1 MPFIHED
8 TTIISSAPAPVE
20 ADVAAPAI
28 EAAAV
33 DIDQQISG
41 MILACSKAKSS
52 EARQSA
58 ANELTVQVVK
68 ALGLQKAFST
78 GTILPLLQKSATDKK
93 DNGAREGAMFA
104 IASLATLG
112 LSVLPYI
119 LATLPLTIEGC
130 GDKLKPVAK
139 AGKVAFDATI
149 ALVKLV
155 PVSIKS
161 VLPYFYQMLASEKTS
176 WQGKVAALTALE
188 EFAALAPNFVDRN
201 LPEIIPVV
209 VSNIWDSKPE
219 VKSAAGKALTAVCKT
234 VTNPDLHPFI
244 PQLVTTMKDPKQ
256 VSETV
261 YKLAST
267 TFVTTVEAPSL
278 AIMAPILYRGLAEPA
293 RATLRQTS
301 VIIDNMCK
309 LVEVPA
315 HAEQFLPKLLPG
327 LDRCIETAADPELR
341 QVATR
346 ARATLVRVAG
356 GNAKLEVEDESVKFA
371 KATQEAVVALKDVI
385 ASVAPEAIVDAT
397 TLTFVG
403 QLCTAFDDV
412 RNYQDDAWAALS
424 LFFESQV
431 APAASAAIYSS
442 INAHFTA
449 VNAKRGQRIIESDPE
464 EGEELCNCEFSLAYG
479 GMILLNNT
487 HFRLTRGQR
496 YGLCGPNGVG
506 KSTLM
511 RAIANGQLEG
521 FPSADVLKTVF
532 VEHNLQ
538 ASDAEKAVLEFVT
551 SDPAFATT
559 ERNTIIDTLASV
571 GFDAAKQAM
580 SVAALSGGWKM
591 KLELARAMLMQA
603 DILLLDEPTN
613 HLDVSNVAWLT
624 KYLNS
629 LKNVTSIIVSH
640 DSGFLDNVCSH
651 IIHYEHMKLKTY
663 KGNLSAFVKV
673 KPEAKSYYQLS
684 NANIAFKFP
693 EPGFLEGIKSKDR
706 AILKMMKVGFQYP
719 NTPKPTVTD
728 VSLQVSLSSRVAV
741 VGPNGAGKSTV
752 IKVLT
757 GETEATSGD
766 VWKHPTLRVAY
777 VAQHAFHHIEQH
789 LDKTPNEY
797 IRWRFQ
803 TGEDREEAAK
813 ITRQLTPEELKKF
826 EQIVVIDG
834 EKRKMENIMGRRAA
848 KRSFEYEIKWQN
860 KSWDDN
866 SWLSRNKLEDMGL
879 EKFLKIYDEK
889 EAAREGLFKRP
900 LTAVNVEKH
909 LADVGLP
916 AEFAS
921 HSRIRGLSGG
931 QKVKVVIAAAMWNN
945 PHILVLDEPTN
956 YLDRDSLGALAA
968 AIKEFGGGVVM
979 VSHHTEFTG
988 AICNEVWT
996 LCDGKLT
1003 IDGNNTPQVVEKIEQ
1018 KEQLESIDAFGN
1030 TVKAK
1035 STRTLSRKEKMQ
1047 RDKRRAMKIK
1057 NGEPLSSDDEDC

>member
-1 MPFIHED
+1 MPFVIENQE
-8 TTIISSAPAPVE
+8 APAPTESQVVE
-20 ADVAAPAI
+20 LTLA
-28 EAAAV
+28 E
-33 DIDQQISG
+33 IDQQFSSRMNI
-41 MILACSKAKSS
+41 ACSKATST
-52 EARQSA
+52 EASQSA
-58 ANELTVQVVK
+58 ANELTIQVVK
-68 ALGLQKAFST
+68 ALGPQKVFSS
-78 GTILPLLQKSATDKK
+78 GSAIELVQKYATSKK
-93 DNGAREGAMFA
+93 DANAREGAMLV
-104 IASLATLG
+104 ISSMATLG
-112 LSVLPYI
+112 QSILPYVVPM
-119 LATLPLTIEGC
+119 LPLVIESL
-130 GDKLKPVAK
+130 GDRMKNVAK
-139 AGKVAFDATI
+139 ASKAAFESI
-149 ALVKLV
+149 LELIKLM
-155 PVSIKS
+155 PVSIKA
-161 VLPYFYQMLASEKTS
+161 VLPYFYQMLSSEKTS
-176 WQGKVAALTALE
+176 WQGKVGALNALG
-188 EFAALAPNFVDRN
+188 EFARLAPKFVDRC

-209 VSNIWDSKPE
+209 SSNIWDSKPE
-219 VKSAAGKALTAVCKT
+219 VKGAAVRALTAVCNT

-244 PQLVTTMKDPKQ
+244 PQLVLAIKEPTQ
-256 VSETV
+256 VTETV
-261 YKLAST
+261 YKLAAT

-278 AIMAPILYRGLAEPA
+278 AIMAPILYRGLAEAA

-301 VIIDNMCK
+301 IIIDNMCK

-327 LDRCIETAADPELR
+327 LDRCISTAADPELR
-341 QVATR
+341 TVATR

-356 GNAKLEVEDESVKFA
+356 GNDKIKVEDDATKFA
-371 KATQEAVVALKDVI
+371 KATKEAVAALKSI
-385 ASVAPEAIVDAT
+385 IHNLAPEAAIDNIT
-397 TLTFVG
+397 YMFVG
-403 QLCTAFDDV
+403 QLCTALDDV
-412 RNYQDDAWAALS
+412 RDYQDASWAVLS
-424 LFFESQV
+424 TFFENQV
-431 APAASAAIYSS
+431 SPAASAAVYSA
-442 INAHFTA
+442 INAHFDA
-449 VNAKRGQRIIESDPE
+449 VNAKRGQRVIEHDPE
-464 EGEELCNCEFSLAYG
+464 EGEELCNCQFSLAYG

-521 FPSADVLKTVF
+521 FPTADVLKTVF

-538 ASDAEKAVLEFVT
+538 ASDAQKAVLEFVT

-559 ERNTIIDTLASV
+559 DRKVIVDTLASV
-571 GFDAAKQAM
+571 GFDSVKQAM
-580 SVAALSGGWKM
+580 PVAALSGGWKM

-613 HLDVSNVAWLT
+613 HLDVTNIAWLT
-624 KYLNS
+624 KYLNG

-651 IIHYEHMKLKTY
+651 IIHYEHMKLKSY

-673 KPEAKSYYQLS
+673 KPEAKSYYTLS
-684 NANIAFKFP
+684 NASAPFRFP

-706 AILKMMKVGFQYP
+706 AILKMLKVGLQYP

-728 VSLQVSLSSRVAV
+728 VTLQCSLSSRVAV
-741 VGPNGAGKSTV
+741 LGPNGAGKSTV

-757 GETEATSGD
+757 GEIEATSGE

-789 LDKTPNEY
+789 MDKTPNEY

-803 TGEDREEAAK
+803 SGEDREDASK

-826 EQIVVIDG
+826 EVPIVIDG
-834 EKRKMENIMGRRAA
+834 EKRKIETIMGRRTS

-866 SWLSRNKLEDMGL
+866 TWLSREKLEDMGL

-900 LTAVNVEKH
+900 LTSVNVEKH
-909 LADVGLP
+909 LADVGLV

-921 HSRIRGLSGG
+921 HARIRGLSGG
-931 QKVKVVIAAAMWNN
+931 QKVKVVIGAAMWNN

-956 YLDRDSLGALAA
+956 YLDRDSLGALAE
-968 AIKEFGGGVVM
+968 AIKEFGGGVIM
-979 VSHHTEFTG
+979 VSHHSEFTN
-988 AICNEVWT
+988 A
-996 LCDGKLT
+996 LCTESWVLNDGKLT
-1003 IDGNNTPQVVEKIEQ
+1003 VNGAEVPQIIEKIEQ

-1030 TVKAK
+1030 TVKVK
-1035 STRTLSRKEKMQ
+1035 STRTLTRKERLQKE
-1047 RDKRRAMKIK
+1047 KKRAMKIK
-1057 NGEPLSSDDEDC
+1057 NGEPLSSDDEDF